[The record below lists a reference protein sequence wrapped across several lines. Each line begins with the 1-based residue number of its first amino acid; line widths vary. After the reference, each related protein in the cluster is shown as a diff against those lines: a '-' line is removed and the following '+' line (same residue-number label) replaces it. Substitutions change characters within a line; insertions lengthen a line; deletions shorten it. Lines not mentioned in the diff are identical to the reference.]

1 MRRPGVVGL
10 DAFQF
15 HGFQNRRLTLHLL
28 LQMFHEPALF
38 DDHPVQLFDL
48 MFQMGDVGFDAFDP
62 LQVFSVHGCKSS
74 QFFQTRQI
82 TSAVAELSGAEKTK
96 VKNPIRK
103 KSNRQHT
110 AASVMIL
117 GVGSFAQSI
126 GTALADAGANVST
139 YLTRNYGHYPPSL
152 VGPTFSRNAFPSPI
166 PLIKQ
171 NGLEVVI
178 PQSIDWALQPWA
190 EDLLQSGAGIFS
202 PTHEAMRIERERDFA
217 RKLCADF
224 KIPFPQAY
232 VAANR
237 SEAEKILANHSR
249 PFVIKNPLCSPT
261 SPIHTILCETV
272 EDTRAWLRHVNYAEG
287 VFLQEYLGRAEIGHI
302 ALVSGGEIY
311 SLVTNQEYKYAF
323 NGNQG
328 VVAGAPLGGLV
339 ERDPNDKYGLARK
352 LIHPLLPWLRAAKFN
367 GPLQVT
373 AVKRQGRWHV
383 IEYNIRIG
391 VTSGPM
397 ILRMLKNPAEV
408 VLRTA
413 RNQKLDLQFNEK
425 LNFGCSLTLAGYGYP
440 FIQVRSPHLPLEV
453 DGKFDCDVWWN
464 EVAPG
469 ADKKLMST
477 GHRIAD
483 VIALAPKLDAAIA
496 KAYANI
502 RKIRVVGS
510 YFRTDIGQSLWPPG
524 NV

>member
-1 MRRPGVVGL
+1 
-10 DAFQF
+10 
-15 HGFQNRRLTLHLL
+15 
-28 LQMFHEPALF
+28 
-38 DDHPVQLFDL
+38 
-48 MFQMGDVGFDAFDP
+48 
-62 LQVFSVHGCKSS
+62 
-74 QFFQTRQI
+74 
-82 TSAVAELSGAEKTK
+82 
-96 VKNPIRK
+96 
-103 KSNRQHT
+103 
-110 AASVMIL
+110 
-117 GVGSFAQSI
+117 
-126 GTALADAGANVST
+126 
-139 YLTRNYGHYPPSL
+139 
-152 VGPTFSRNAFPSPI
+152 
-166 PLIKQ
+166 
-171 NGLEVVI
+171 
-178 PQSIDWALQPWA
+178 
-190 EDLLQSGAGIFS
+190 
-202 PTHEAMRIERERDFA
+202 MRIERERDFA

-232 VAANR
+232 VASNR
-237 SEAEKILANHSR
+237 LEAEKILAQHPQ

-287 VFLQEYLGRAEIGHI
+287 VFLQEYLGRAEAGHI

-328 VVAGAPLGGLV
+328 IVAGAPLGGLV
-339 ERDPNDKYGLARK
+339 ERDRERQIRPGAR
-352 LIHPLLPWLRAAKFN
+352 IDSSAAAVVAEVN
-367 GPLQVT
+367 YHGPMQVT
-373 AVKRQGRWHV
+373 AINAISVGRASSRAGVGSRPPKWHV

-397 ILRMLKNPAEV
+397 ILRMLKNPAEI

-413 RNQKLDLQFNEK
+413 RNQKLELQFNDK

-440 FIQVRSPHLPLEV
+440 FTQVRSPHLPLEV
-453 DGKFDCDVWWN
+453 DGRFDCDVWWN
-464 EVAPG
+464 EVARG
-469 ADKKLMST
+469 ADGQLIAT

-510 YFRTDIGQSLWPPG
+510 YFRTDVGQSLWPPG
-524 NV
+524 RA